1 MAAQPKPSAIAQ
13 GPYRRVGTGGPVRA
27 AQQRSPCGS
36 ESSVR
41 RRVPR
46 TKNTPSNKMT
56 KVRLNHGGSFVYGMM
71 RLPAAVALL
80 AFVVYTFASAP
91 GAATPPPAK
100 DWTSWALG
108 LVALT

>member
-1 MAAQPKPSAIAQ
+1 MGATAKPAAK
-13 GPYRRVGTGGPVRA
+13 RA
-27 AQQRSPCGS
+27 AKSPARSP
-36 ESSVR
+36 
-41 RRVPR
+41 
-46 TKNTPSNKMT
+46 PSK
-56 KVRLNHGGSFVYGMM
+56 S
-71 RLPAAVALL
+71 PAAKSAPPAKVPPSPFLPVVKDFYSVAGVALL